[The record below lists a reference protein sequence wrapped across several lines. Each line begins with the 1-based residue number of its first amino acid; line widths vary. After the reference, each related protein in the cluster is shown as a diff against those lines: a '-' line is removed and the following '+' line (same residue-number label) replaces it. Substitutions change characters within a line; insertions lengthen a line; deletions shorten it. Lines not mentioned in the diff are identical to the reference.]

1 MKTRFFIVLAAM
13 GLLASCAKEKEVTPV
28 VPQGPTMIQVGID
41 PATKT
46 HMGELVGGE
55 RKIYWSNGDKIAING
70 TASEE
75 LSGLDDATQ
84 TASFSFAEAPTAP
97 YKVLYP
103 ASAYVDA
110 NSISLPDFQSWANG
124 SFADDMVPMAGYS
137 SDGNNITVG
146 YLCAVLKVSVKRA
159 ASTPDE
165 DKLLGV
171 RFRGRNGEQ
180 VKGKFTIDYTSGTLT
195 GASSADGDKEVRV
208 YQTLPTETA
217 AVYFVTV
224 PAGTYASGFE
234 LVVEDENHHYMTRT
248 KSGSVTLQ
256 AGTIYNV
263 AEFEFVPTA
272 TELGVEI
279 ASAEDLVAFATAYNN
294 KEYASQGEHLLATLT
309 ADIAFDATTSAAF
322 NATGGIGLK
331 MTYDDAEDYYFTG
344 EFNGGGYTISGLAAT
359 TPLFKATRD
368 AYVHEFNIDN
378 SCSFTFTHNDTA
390 DKYYGSVVGYLRGE
404 LSHVNVAADI
414 TLAGADITH
423 LSALGGLVGRVVEA
437 NVKDCIYSGNIT
449 VPDSFSVNAKR
460 TYVGGLVGYISNPDG
475 KVTDSDFEGTIDFAG
490 TVASTDKTNPYLMI
504 GGIIGSNP
512 GTVSGCEV
520 KATKTKAIT
529 MDNDKSYTATI
540 QNHTRK
546 AYHVAQGGIAGLN
559 SGTVSGCING
569 ASIMNFILSNA
580 TKDGTAADANSRYYD
595 LGGIVGLNLA
605 DGEVSGCVNN
615 GLMESRCTP
624 RIQKI
629 GGIVGYNLGAVSSC
643 VNNTTGSTGDI
654 YLTTTNISPYSVRVG
669 EVGGIIGNNAG
680 TVSDVENFAN
690 IRMDRSENAAGV
702 EIKFGG
708 VMGLTS
714 ADIDGGALKSIINH
728 GNISDEYNGTTVT
741 TDGIRLGGI
750 VGSAQASVKNVHN
763 QGNVTMK
770 LSATNVMSKLYMG
783 GIAGE
788 VRGPS
793 DPVDA
798 VISGC
803 DNEGEVYFNVN
814 AKNAAHTDNYA
825 GGIFGKSFN
834 ANVTVSECTNSGY
847 IHGGNGSKQNGK
859 TMYLGGIVAYLDG
872 ASSISDCENTG
883 TLLNDQFNNNVSKD
897 GSTFE
902 GGIAGFVLGTETERI
917 TISDVSNNVN
927 SGAAITGARRGYT
940 GGAVGYGEYVDI
952 SNATNAN
959 SYGGGSGYYYGGI
972 AGWLVNGTISGSTMS
987 GTSISSSQ
995 MQKGGGIVAVL
1006 DTNSTVDGC
1015 TSHVTSFSHTD
1026 TTAGA
1031 SLVAGAIAGTSVA
1044 GTTISNCHYPSSGTI
1059 TNSSSG
1065 ASPSEWSMTICSDSN
1080 FTDGGGNAADL

>member
-110 NSISLPDFQSWANG
+110 NSISLPDFQSWVNG

-137 SDGNNITVG
+137 ADGNNITVG

-159 ASTPDE
+159 TSTPDE

-279 ASAEDLVAFATAYNN
+279 ANAEDLVAFATAYNN

-309 ADIAFDATTSAAF
+309 ADIAFDATSSAAF

-331 MTYDDAEDYYFTG
+331 TTYDDAEDYYFTG

-359 TPLFKATRD
+359 TPLFKATRA

-390 DKYYGSVVGYLRGE
+390 DKFYGAVVGYLRGE

-475 KVTDSDFEGTIDFAG
+475 KVTDSDFKGTIDFAG

-580 TKDGTAADANSRYYD
+580 TKDGTAADENSRYYD

-605 DGEVSGCVNN
+605 DGEVSDCVNN

-750 VGSAQASVKNVHN
+750 VGSAQASVKNVRN
-763 QGNVTMK
+763 LGDVIMK
-770 LSATNVMSKLYMG
+770 LSAANVMSFLYMG
-783 GIAGE
+783 GVAGE
-788 VRGPS
+788 VRGMS
-793 DPVDA
+793 DDPIDV

-803 DNEGEVYFNVN
+803 ENQGGVFFNAN
-814 AKNAAHTDNYA
+814 GKNAAHTDNYA
-825 GGIFGKSFN
+825 GGIFGKNFKS
-834 ANVTVSECTNSGY
+834 NVAVSDCTNAGY
-847 IHGGNGSKQNGK
+847 IHGGNSSKNNGK
-859 TMYLGGIVAYLDG
+859 TFYVGGIAAYLDG
-872 ASSISDCENTG
+872 ASTISNCENTG
-883 TLLNDQFNNNVSKD
+883 VLLNDQFNNTITNV
-897 GSTFE
+897 GSTFQ
-902 GGIAGFVLGTETERI
+902 GGIAGFVKGTETARI
-917 TISDVSNNVN
+917 TISTVTSNVS
-927 SGAAITGARRGYT
+927 SGETITGGRRGYT

-952 SNATNAN
+952 TNATSTN

-972 AGWLVNGTISGSTMS
+972 AGWIVNSTITGSTYS
-987 GTSISSSQ
+987 GTAIESSQ
-995 MQKGGGIVAVL
+995 VQGVGGIVCTL
-1006 DTNSTVDGC
+1006 DAGSVIDGCSSYLNSITHGANACVDG
-1015 TSHVTSFSHTD
+1015 D
-1026 TTAGA
+1026 
-1031 SLVAGAIAGTSVA
+1031 IAAKSVA
-1044 GTTISNCHYPSSGTI
+1044 GSTIKNSHHTGTY
-1059 TNSSSG
+1059 G
-1065 ASPSEWSMTICSDSN
+1065 ICSDTN